1 VPGNQTAAPVAPPW
15 SGTMSGRGPR
25 PCSRRARR
33 PGHSVLSGPDSPPER
48 PATAILWWVEDRR
61 EAPARS
67 PAGNRRRPQEHPLT
81 MEQTLPPRQ
90 PRVVVWSC
98 LWQGQAEVNRWP
110 ASGRDR
116 APEADPPSKPD
127 HGEPGQPERGQASGR
142 TTDSAQWS
150 VPRRPEPQMS
160 EPPRS
165 EPRRPRAGRPARR
178 RPAVPRRAAAP
189 GPAMESR
196 PPRQL
201 EEPRLAIDLLQGRP
215 SRAAVKAKS
224 VPARRLVL
232 EPPGDPRRGPACRRQ
247 RAVQRHW
254 LAADSRATQ
263 GRRRPGRTHGSRNR

>member
-1 VPGNQTAAPVAPPW
+1 
-15 SGTMSGRGPR
+15 
-25 PCSRRARR
+25 
-33 PGHSVLSGPDSPPER
+33 
-48 PATAILWWVEDRR
+48 
-61 EAPARS
+61 
-67 PAGNRRRPQEHPLT
+67 

-127 HGEPGQPERGQASGR
+127 HGEPGQLEQGQASGR
-142 TTDSAQWS
+142 TTDSAQRS
-150 VPRRPEPQMS
+150 EPQMSEPSRLEPRPEPQMS
-160 EPPRS
+160 EPPRP
-165 EPRRPRAGRPARR
+165 EPPRPQAGRPARR

-196 PPRQL
+196 QPRQL
-201 EEPRLAIDLLQGRP
+201 EEPRLAIDLLRGWP

-224 VPARRLVL
+224 VPAGRSVL

-263 GRRRPGRTHGSRNR
+263 GRRRPERTHGPQDRWTMQILEPRRSAQPAVPAASPLARAAE

>member
-1 VPGNQTAAPVAPPW
+1 
-15 SGTMSGRGPR
+15 MSGLGPR

-33 PGHSVLSGPDSPPER
+33 PGHSVLSGPDSSPDR
-48 PATAILWWVEDRR
+48 PATAILWWAQDRW
-61 EAPARS
+61 EAPVL
-67 PAGNRRRPQEHPLT
+67 PPVGNRRRLRQHPLT
-81 MEQTLPPRQ
+81 MKQTSPPRP

-98 LWQGQAEVNRWP
+98 PWHWLAEVNRSP
-110 ASGRDR
+110 ASGRDW
-116 APEADPPSKPD
+116 APVVDRPSQPD
-127 HGEPGQPERGQASGR
+127 HGEPGQPEQGQASGR
-142 TTDSAQWS
+142 TTDSGQRS
-150 VPRRPEPQMS
+150 EPRRPEPQLS
-160 EPPRS
+160 EPPRL

-201 EEPRLAIDLLQGRP
+201 EEPRLAIDLLQDRP
-215 SRAAVKAKS
+215 SRAAVQAQS
-224 VPARRLVL
+224 VPAGRLVL
-232 EPPGDPRRGPACRRQ
+232 ELPGDPRRGPACRRQ

>member
-1 VPGNQTAAPVAPPW
+1 
-15 SGTMSGRGPR
+15 
-25 PCSRRARR
+25 
-33 PGHSVLSGPDSPPER
+33 
-48 PATAILWWVEDRR
+48 
-61 EAPARS
+61 
-67 PAGNRRRPQEHPLT
+67 
-81 MEQTLPPRQ
+81 MEQTLPRRQ

-127 HGEPGQPERGQASGR
+127 HGEPGQLEQGQASGR
-142 TTDSAQWS
+142 TTDSAQ
-150 VPRRPEPQMS
+150 RS
-160 EPPRS
+160 EPPRPEPS
-165 EPRRPRAGRPARR
+165 RLEPRRPRAGHPARR

-196 PPRQL
+196 QPRQL
-201 EEPRLAIDLLQGRP
+201 EEPRLAIDLLRGRP
-215 SRAAVKAKS
+215 SRAAVQAQS
-224 VPARRLVL
+224 VPAGRSVL

-263 GRRRPGRTHGSRNR
+263 GRRRPERTHGPQDRWTMQILEPRRSAQPAVPAASPLARAAE